1 MSKLKEISAKSLSV
15 ILSVCFLSSSVF
27 VGSVNA
33 VDYNTSTKDNGIS
46 SYSEVKDEFDEAG
59 DRADYLSKEQ
69 YSQLGF
75 SSLTDPDAFDENDT
89 SNPLEGYEPSILS
102 EIYIGE
108 GNHDGGDKARAY
120 IAENAKDYDSLDIQT
135 LKNNNLSYSD
145 SYYNQKGT
153 NNGRWQYQSSI
164 TKSIKLGDLSSDT
177 YIKDSIIQFSIFLDR
192 DNGDKSTAGILLYEY
207 DEKQSGENKLSKQ
220 FHYTTQLDSGKFV
233 QDVELQES
241 GGYMAMTVGD
251 FDHDNYNEIAAYF
264 SYKNNPKIAIFK
276 QQENKQT
283 GKVELKWTYT
293 INLRDI
299 YSYFDMCKDTNR
311 PLVNLSTTDISGQDD
326 LVISVSMPYSNDKD
340 FYQNGCTAIYSWEN
354 NKPVRKYLNS
364 GVRTSENK
372 RMKFTSSATM
382 DIIGTGNRVLVIAA
396 NENYNYNLNSS
407 RGDMS
412 KSKNLLNIVL
422 WEDGKYVNAWQEPIE
437 ISAIDWI
444 KKDKDRKEPV
454 AITGTKFN
462 SGSEKDTLFVEGVFY
477 QFIPGTGSTGNECI
491 KNGKF
496 IEQKRLDGNTGT
508 NNAFVHIAESAS
520 FVESDRLAEQ
530 TIVVLGDEYGAD
542 KDKIYLDIY
551 WCYSSANIIKMQCV
565 NNDYFHRANE
575 DDYGTFFTLCP
586 IDVDNDTTY
595 MKYKGKTVGWSNPTI
610 HSVMLSVPYWSELD
624 YGTALAARGSTS
636 YSIST
641 SASNSTTGN
650 WNVGLGLSVAL
661 SFGASEGVGL
671 LQKTEIAFGFSLD
684 LALQYSG
691 SYQTSHTSSETLT
704 FTAGAGD
711 DYVALLAIPIVVY
724 HYDQW
729 IPEHEATEED
739 VEAYKQEYGE
749 SGCPKVGD
757 IIAGEF
763 KDTDVNIQLNPTNS
777 CIPVSNYNK
786 VVEEFN
792 RTAKDEEKL
801 PIIDLESLYAGRVAG
816 DPTTYASDAANINS
830 LDINDGETRISNNG
844 AAVGVNGKSTTA
856 IAMGEGSGSSLSNGF
871 SASLKGASTISVSAK
886 AGCLVY
892 ALANLKVMGS
902 QSYGGGCTWASS
914 NSDNITYTTTFA
926 SLPESAKT
934 GTTPAGTGSSD
945 YEFTAKAVKWN
956 PKNLGGSS
964 IKTVEG
970 DELKNAACVIGCIV
984 EMPNGA
990 PPALPTDLHV
1000 SSTTSNTATLKWT
1013 NKTNGD
1019 RLPKSYKLYYSTSS
1033 NGTYVPLQLNGKDV
1047 IISGNSNTYTINK
1060 LKENTTYYFKL
1071 KAYHYADASGIS
1083 SVLGPYASGKTK
1095 SSTGTEPKITQ
1106 PPVDLYRAVGGPAV
1120 FTIQAEP
1127 SSPENSLSY
1136 QWQKLMIGDYLADW
1150 SNIEGDAGKSNSFN
1164 AAYFAE
1170 NGVINEAN
1178 AKSLDKTVYRCIVTE
1193 QVKDSRDY
1201 YTVTSRAVTLN
1212 IVPENHQHEY
1222 TKDGFCRFCDSYQ
1235 PAVLNS
1241 NNIYEISNAGQL
1253 FWFAAFV
1260 NGDKNYTDESHKGAS
1275 AVLTKDIDLKNRKW
1289 KPINDFSGT
1298 FDGQNHSILNFN
1310 LSCDKT
1316 SGSSKDCRGLFI
1328 LSSGTIK
1335 NFKLYGEMNIGSVDS
1350 GYEDFIGS
1358 VVGKMTGGKV
1368 SNISSYVNISSGNVD
1383 LRHIG
1388 GVVGIAQDHSVI
1400 ESCMY
1405 FGNINLP
1412 SATDCIGGV
1421 VGYMRDSVQILNCAN
1436 VGTVTASSNDALVG
1450 GVLGYVNAKGASLR
1464 NCYNY
1469 GKVQNGNGVYCGAVI
1484 GLPKSYSTSNVT
1496 NNYYLEGS
1504 ASDSIHSNA
1513 RPKSAFESGEVAYAL
1528 NNGVTDGTQVWY
1540 QNIDNGEK
1548 PDIYPILDNTHG
1560 TVYFPNQS
1568 YYSNYE
1574 QGAEEFDVDEDG
1586 RFIIRTYDD
1595 LVKLAELVDTKYL
1608 PYGTANY
1615 VLENNIAVP
1624 KNSEWTKGIGSED
1637 KDFNGSFDGN
1647 GYIILGLNIN
1657 NSKYGGLFEKI
1668 GENGVVKNL
1677 CVTGC
1682 SYKTNSEYAGGIAAV
1697 NDGLID
1703 HCISGI
1709 ALTSGYVFDDSD
1721 QPIQLSDYNSN
1732 IRGIVSGGI
1741 AALNNGSVKGC
1752 RNASAVIGSDICGGI
1767 AGINSES
1774 GNIYGCSSN
1783 TTVGN
1788 KSSKIKGGITGKNL
1802 GSISSSYTSA
1812 DVVNAMD
1819 KDTGSVAGVNES
1831 DKVNNVFYTTAN
1843 HLKAVGDNSTVTLN
1857 DTNKSKLRA
1866 DMIKE
1871 EFVDELN
1878 LVTDDS
1884 VEWLCNAGSK
1894 INNSYPTIKCD
1905 FNKNISKTLKN
1916 GIVIKG
1922 KMHSGLQINCKSF
1935 DTDSEI
1941 YKNLQSY
1948 AGSKKIV
1955 ASYKFTLTDSN
1966 GMYIPSG
1973 LWSLPKI
1980 EVSVPVS
1987 FEQPLYVVGVT
1998 DDGQLKE
2005 YDVASL
2011 KNGML
2016 TFVADDIV
2024 SFALLS
2030 DNIPNQSDNNTTS
2043 NGNTDN
2049 NSSVN
2054 TGDVDYSVIYI
2065 LLMVSLAV
2073 LVPAVG
2079 VRRKK
2084 LEQD

>member
-1 MSKLKEISAKSLSV
+1 MLKLKEISAKSLSV
-15 ILSVCFLSSSVF
+15 VLSACLLSSSVF
-27 VGSVNA
+27 VGSANA
-33 VDYNTSTKDNGIS
+33 VDYSKTSSKDSETS
-46 SYSEVKDEFDEAG
+46 SYSETKDEFDEAG

-75 SSLTDPDAFDENDT
+75 SSLTDPELFDENDT

-164 TKSIKLGDLSSDT
+164 TKSMKLGDLSSDT

-192 DNGDKSTAGILLYEY
+192 DNGEKSTAGILLYEY

-293 INLRDI
+293 IDLKSI
-299 YSYFDMCKDTNR
+299 ASYFDMCKDTNR

-354 NKPVRKYLNS
+354 NKPVRKYLDS
-364 GVRTSENK
+364 GIRTDENK

-382 DIIGTGNRVLVIAA
+382 DIFGNGNEVLVIAA

-437 ISAIDWI
+437 IEALDWI
-444 KKDKDRKEPV
+444 KKDKDRKEPLV
-454 AITGTKFN
+454 ITGTRFN

-477 QFIPGTGSTGNECI
+477 QFIPGTGETSNECI

-496 IEQKRLDGNTGT
+496 IVQEKFNGKTGD
-508 NNAFVHIAESAS
+508 NNAFIHIAESAS

-530 TIVVLGDEYGAD
+530 ALVVLGDEYGAD
-542 KDKIYLDIY
+542 HDKIYLDIY

-595 MKYKGKTVGWSNPTI
+595 MKYKGKTVGWSNPSI

-624 YGTALAARGSTS
+624 YGSAMAARGSTS

-650 WNVGLGLSVAL
+650 WNFGLGLSVAL
-661 SFGASEGVGL
+661 AFAVQEGTGVF
-671 LQKTEIAFGFSLD
+671 QKINAAFGFSLD
-684 LALQYSG
+684 LSLQYAG

-704 FTAGAGD
+704 FTSGAGD

-739 VEAYKQEYGE
+739 VEAYKQEHGE
-749 SGCPKVGD
+749 NGCPKVGD
-757 IIAGEF
+757 IIAGGF
-763 KDTDVNIQLNPTNS
+763 KDMDVSVQLNPTNS

-792 RTAKDEEKL
+792 RTAEDAEKL
-801 PIIDLESLYAGRVAG
+801 PVIDLDSLYAGRIAG
-816 DPTTYASDAANINS
+816 DPTTYASDAAYISS
-830 LDINDGETRISNNG
+830 LDINDDETRVSNNG
-844 AAVGVNGKSTTA
+844 ASVGVNGKSTTA

-871 SASLKGASTISVSAK
+871 SASLKGSSSMGISAK
-886 AGCLVY
+886 EGFIVY
-892 ALANLKVMGS
+892 ATESIKVTAS

-926 SLPESAKT
+926 ALPESART
-934 GTTPAGTGSSD
+934 GTTSAGTGSSD

-956 PKNLGGSS
+956 PSGLGGSS

-970 DELKNAACVIGCIV
+970 DDLKNAACVIGCTV

-990 PPALPTDLHV
+990 PPSLPTDLHV

-1033 NGTYVPLQLNGKDV
+1033 NGTYVPLQLDGKDV
-1047 IISGNSNTYTINK
+1047 IISGDSNTYTVNK

-1095 SSTGTEPKITQ
+1095 NSTRTEPKITQ
-1106 PPVDLYRAVGGPAV
+1106 PPADLYRAVGSTAV

-1136 QWQKLMIGDYLADW
+1136 QWQKLTIGDYLADW
-1150 SNIEGDAGKSNSFN
+1150 SNIGEDAGKSNSFN

-1193 QVKDSRDY
+1193 QVKGSRDY
-1201 YTVTSRAVTLN
+1201 YTVTSRAATLN

-1222 TKDGFCRFCDSYQ
+1222 TEDGFCRFCDSYQ

-1260 NGDKNYTDESHKGAS
+1260 NGDKNYTNASHKGAS
-1275 AVLTKDIDLKNRKW
+1275 AVLTKDIDLKNHKW
-1289 KPINDFSGT
+1289 KPIEEFSGT
-1298 FDGQNHSILNFN
+1298 FDGQNHSILNLN

-1316 SGSSKDCRGLFI
+1316 SGSSKDCRGLFV

-1335 NFKLYGEMNIGSVDS
+1335 NFNLYGEINIGSIDS
-1350 GYEDFIGS
+1350 GYEDFIGG

-1368 SNISSYVNISSGNVD
+1368 SNINSYVNISSGNVD

-1388 GVVGIAQDHSVI
+1388 GIVGGAENRAVI

-1412 SATDCIGGV
+1412 SATDCVGGV
-1421 VGYMRDSVQILNCAN
+1421 IGYIRDYVQISNCAN
-1436 VGTVTASSNDALVG
+1436 LGTVTASSNDALVG
-1450 GVLGYVNAKGASLR
+1450 GILGYVNFSTASIR

-1469 GKVQNGNGVYCGAVI
+1469 GKVQNGNGVNCGAVI
-1484 GLPKSYSTSNVT
+1484 GLPKSYGKSNVT

-1504 ASDSIHSNA
+1504 APDKVNSNA

-1528 NNGVTDGTQVWY
+1528 DNGAKVWY

-1548 PDIYPILDNTHG
+1548 PDIYPVLDNTHG
-1560 TVYFPNQS
+1560 TVYFPYQS

-1574 QGAEEFDVDEDG
+1574 QGAEEFDVDENG

-1595 LVKLAELVDTKYL
+1595 LVKLAELTDTKYL

-1615 VLENNIAVP
+1615 VLENNISVT
-1624 KNSEWTKGIGSED
+1624 KDSEWTKGIGSGD
-1637 KDFNGSFDGN
+1637 KGFNGSFDGN
-1647 GYIILGLNIN
+1647 GHIILGLNIN
-1657 NSKYGGLFEKI
+1657 NSEYGGLFEKI
-1668 GENGVVKNL
+1668 GKNGVVKNL
-1677 CVTGC
+1677 CVTGN
-1682 SYKTNSEYAGGIAAV
+1682 SYKTNSNYAGGIAAV

-1709 ALTSGYVFDDSD
+1709 ALTSGYTFDDSD
-1721 QPIQLSDYNSN
+1721 KPIQLSDYNSN
-1732 IRGIVSGGI
+1732 IKGIVSGGI
-1741 AALNNGSVKGC
+1741 AALNNGSIKGC
-1752 RNASAVIGSDICGGI
+1752 RNASIVSGSDICGGI

-1774 GNIYGCSSN
+1774 GDIYGCSSN
-1783 TTVGN
+1783 TAVGSKN
-1788 KSSKIKGGITGKNL
+1788 SKIKGGLVGKNL
-1802 GSISSSYTSA
+1802 GAISSSYTSA
-1812 DVVNAMD
+1812 DVVNATD
-1819 KDTGSVAGVNES
+1819 RDTGSVAGVNES

-1843 HLKAVGDNSTVTLN
+1843 RLKAVGDNSTVMLS
-1857 DTNKSKLRA
+1857 DTNKSKSRA
-1866 DMIKE
+1866 EMMTE
-1871 EFVDELN
+1871 GFVNELN
-1878 LVTDDS
+1878 SVTDDS

-1894 INNSYPTIKCD
+1894 VNNSYPTIKCD
-1905 FNKNISKTLKN
+1905 FNNNISKTLEN

-1922 KMHSGLQINCKSF
+1922 KMHNELQVNCKSF
-1935 DTDSEI
+1935 DKDSEI
-1941 YKNLQSY
+1941 YKKLQSY
-1948 AGSKKIV
+1948 AGKKNIV

-1980 EVSVPVS
+1980 EISVPVS
-1987 FEQPLYVVGVT
+1987 SAQPLYVVGVT
-1998 DDGQLKE
+1998 DDGQFKE

-2030 DNIPNQSDNNTTS
+2030 DNIPNQPDNSTAS
-2043 NGNTDN
+2043 NGDTNN

-2065 LLMVSLAV
+2065 LLMASLAV
-2073 LVPAVG
+2073 VVLAVG